1 MAKLAQLQTWRQR
14 CLMSGD
20 HCDAT
25 LEQRPS
31 ACALRVHLVRMYY
44 SCCRARTVPCV
55 GGAELIPVYIHICYN
70 KFFCHT
76 HG

>member
-55 GGAELIPVYIHICYN
+55 GGAELILEFRIESTCFLAP
-70 KFFCHT
+70 T
-76 HG
+76 